1 MTPTDLPSSLVLV
14 GAGKMGGAMLQGW
27 LALGLAPAA
36 VSVLDPFAAQDMI
49 DLCAGG
55 GVVLNPPLASL
66 GPPQVLVLA
75 IKPQMLDQAAPDIAP
90 LVGPGTLVLSIMA
103 GKTMGDIAARLPAT
117 SIARAM
123 PNTPASVGRGVT
135 GVAASTGVTAAQRA
149 MADALLRAIGAVEW
163 VADENLI
170 DAVTAVSGSGP
181 AYVFHLVEALA
192 LAGEKAGLPADI
204 ARRLARATV
213 EGSGELMFREPGVS
227 AAQLRKNV
235 TSPGGTTAAALEVLM
250 APDGLGALMERAV
263 AAAKRRAGE
272 LSG

>member
-90 LVGPGTLVLSIMA
+90 STASAI
-103 GKTMGDIAARLPAT
+103 RLFFIP
-117 SIARAM
+117 S
-123 PNTPASVGRGVT
+123 
-135 GVAASTGVTAAQRA
+135 
-149 MADALLRAIGAVEW
+149 
-163 VADENLI
+163 
-170 DAVTAVSGSGP
+170 
-181 AYVFHLVEALA
+181 
-192 LAGEKAGLPADI
+192 
-204 ARRLARATV
+204 
-213 EGSGELMFREPGVS
+213 
-227 AAQLRKNV
+227 
-235 TSPGGTTAAALEVLM
+235 SP
-250 APDGLGALMERAV
+250 
-263 AAAKRRAGE
+263 
-272 LSG
+272 S